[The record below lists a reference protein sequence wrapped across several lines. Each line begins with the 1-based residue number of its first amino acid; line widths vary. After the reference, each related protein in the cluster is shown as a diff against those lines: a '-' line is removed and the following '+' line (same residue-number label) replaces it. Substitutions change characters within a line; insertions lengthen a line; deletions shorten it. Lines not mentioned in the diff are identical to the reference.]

1 MANELTITGSLKLA
15 NGNDSMS
22 KTFTFNADQTSVGG
36 PSPGTLSIGTTH
48 EAVATT
54 DITNKGWAFFKNLDT
69 TNFVDIGVDVSATFY
84 PLLRLEPGESVVVR
98 LSPAVSLYAKADTAA
113 CRLESQILEA

>member
-1 MANELTITGSLKLA
+1 MANEITVTGSLKLT
-15 NGNDSMS
+15 NGNDSLS
-22 KTFTFNADQTSVGG
+22 KTFSFNADQSAVGG

-54 DITNKGWAFFKNLDT
+54 DVTNKGWAFFKNLDT
-69 TNFVDIGVDVSATFY
+69 VNFVDIGVDVAATFY
-84 PLLRLEPGESVVVR
+84 PVLRLEPGESTVVR
-98 LSPAVSLYAKADTAA
+98 LSPAVALYAKADTAA